1 MPAAALTAVQR
12 QIAILV
18 TEGLTNQAIANRLG
32 LTRSMVSQHVAT
44 ILWRLGLTTRSEIAL
59 WALKQGGD
67 STVGPEQAWPGL
79 P

>member
-1 MPAAALTAVQR
+1 MTAVQR

-32 LTRSMVSQHVAT
+32 LTRSMVSQHVAM

-59 WALKQGGD
+59 WALKQVGD
-67 STVGPEQAWPGL
+67 STARPEQTWPGL
-79 P
+79 S